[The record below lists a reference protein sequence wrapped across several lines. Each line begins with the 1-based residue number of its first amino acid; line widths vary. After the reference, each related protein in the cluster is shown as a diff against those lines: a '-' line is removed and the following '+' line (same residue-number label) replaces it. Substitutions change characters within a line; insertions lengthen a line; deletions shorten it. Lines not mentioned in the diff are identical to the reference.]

1 MRRIGLAVVLAVS
14 LLAPFT
20 VETPQAGE
28 LYRIGLLVGRASP
41 QLMDPF
47 VSAMR
52 EYGWVEGRDFVV
64 VPRYTG
70 VNLERAEAL
79 ARELIEL
86 KVDLILTGTTAT
98 ARAARQASRTVPII
112 MLASGFPVEAGLAGS
127 LARPGG
133 NVTGLS
139 AYAGGE
145 LFGKYVQLL
154 KDLVPT
160 LKAIAVLWN
169 YVPPGFA
176 KEELEASL
184 GEMKRAARTI
194 GVTTRVFELKSL
206 TDLDQALAALGR
218 EKVEALFVTAGGPL
232 VTEKTS
238 AKIMAFTLKQRIAT
252 LTDFRGTFVDAGCL
266 MTYAA
271 VPAEMGRRAAAF
283 VDRILRGA
291 RPGDLP
297 VEQPT
302 KFELVINLKTA
313 KALGLTI
320 PQSLLGRADQIIE

>member
-1 MRRIGLAVVLAVS
+1 MRRIGLAVVLALS
-14 LLAPFT
+14 LLSPLAAQAQ
-20 VETPQAGE
+20 QAGRM
-28 LYRIGLLVGRASP
+28 YRIGLLAGRPSP
-41 QLMDPF
+41 HLMVPF
-47 VSAMR
+47 VAAMR
-52 EYGWVEGRDFVV
+52 EYGWVEGRDFIVES
-64 VPRYTG
+64 RYTG
-70 VNLERAEAL
+70 VDLGHAEAL

-98 ARAARQASRTVPII
+98 ARAARQASRTVPIV
-112 MLASGFPVEAGLAGS
+112 MLASGFPVEAGLAVS

-145 LFGKYVQLL
+145 LFSKYVQLL
-154 KDLVPT
+154 KDVVPT
-160 LKAIAVLWN
+160 GKAFAVLWN

-176 KEELEASL
+176 KEEVEASL

-194 GVTTRVFELKSL
+194 GVTTRVFQLQSL
-206 TDLDQALAALGR
+206 ADLDRALGVLAR

-232 VTEKTS
+232 MTEQTS

-271 VPAEMGRRAAAF
+271 IPAEMAKRAAAF
-283 VDRILRGA
+283 VDRILRGT

-297 VEQPT
+297 IEQPT

-320 PQSLLGRADQIIE
+320 PQTLLLRADQVIQ